1 MTNKIIGTRSPA
13 GGAFVWWMGCRAK
26 RGFWGLRQALLSS
39 RRGLAEVLA
48 DGGLLKLGG
57 VGTFR

>member
-1 MTNKIIGTRSPA
+1 
-13 GGAFVWWMGCRAK
+13 
-26 RGFWGLRQALLSS
+26 LSS